1 MTDTFKKSIFDS
13 IHGFIAV
20 TQTEDKI
27 ISSPYFQRLR
37 WIKQL
42 GWSHYIYPG
51 ATHTRFAHALG
62 VMAVMD
68 KILKSIGRGV
78 DEDHLFNS
86 KAHDEKT
93 MFHRKLRIAAL
104 LHDIGTFPFSH
115 SVEQG
120 YTNHYKTQISQGKKV
135 PVANHEELGSHIVNG
150 TDFEGGITH
159 ILKADG
165 FDPKEISL
173 LIRGQSDDVLA
184 NQLVHSDIDADRID
198 YLVRDSHHTG
208 LKYGVFDMEYLISN
222 FRAVTTKDS
231 EVLAINESAL
241 TAVEYFLISRYTWY
255 SQIINDG
262 TGYKFDLLAS
272 RLSEYLIETGHL
284 YTFEEL
290 RKLVSQNP
298 RTFFGFNDS
307 YFTAK
312 LQEILIDGSFKEV
325 ANSPMIGEGAE
336 MLMFRQPPRQIRL
349 SPFAPSLVTSQVAR
363 QRLVDNIHE
372 AVAWLRSK
380 LSHIPQGWVIEDIPK
395 KDVIFT
401 QSAERL
407 KKNKTTGSQRDTVYI
422 VNRQKEL
429 RLLVEDPNSIVGI
442 LSTYQN
448 FIPRVYVSKNTYRY
462 LQDKGLL
469 REMEELFGTH
479 ARAELKS
486 A

>member
-1 MTDTFKKSIFDS
+1 MADTFKKSIFDS

-20 TQTEDKI
+20 TRTEDKI

-78 DEDHLFNS
+78 DEDQLFNF
-86 KAHDEKT
+86 KVRDQKT
-93 MFHRKLRIAAL
+93 MFHRKLRLAAL

-120 YTNHYKTQISQGKKV
+120 YINYYKTKTSQGKKTTS
-135 PVANHEELGSHIVNG
+135 ANHEELGSHIVNH

-159 ILKADG
+159 ILRADG

-222 FRAVTTKDS
+222 FRAVKTKNS
-231 EVLAINESAL
+231 EVLAINESAV

-284 YTFEEL
+284 YSFEEL
-290 RKLVSQNP
+290 KKLVSQNP

-312 LQEILIDGSFKEV
+312 LQDILTDGTFKEV

-349 SPFAPSLVTSQVAR
+349 SPFSPSLVTNEHSR
-363 QRLVDNIHE
+363 QKLVENIHS
-372 AVAWLRSK
+372 AVTWLRAK
-380 LSHIPQGWVIEDIPK
+380 LSHIPQAWVIEDIPT

-401 QSAERL
+401 QSAAKLR
-407 KKNKTTGSQRDTVYI
+407 KSKTSGSQRDTVYI

-448 FIPRVYVSKNTYRY
+448 FIPRVYVSRNTYKY
-462 LQDKGLL
+462 LMDKGLL
-469 REMEELFGTH
+469 AEMEKRFGLNATE
-479 ARAELKS
+479 ELKS